1 MSSVRKKSKELSDLG
16 RWLMQYIPRHIKIGD
31 FSDAIGWSTGALDNL
46 RLKERGVS
54 PRLDLM
60 IDIITYISQRDN
72 IHPDE
77 LALEMLRSE
86 INYKR
91 ALKQWELKNAKKEE
105 DR

>member
-1 MSSVRKKSKELSDLG
+1 MSSVRRKTKELSELG
-16 RWLMQYIPRHIKIGD
+16 RWLMQYIPRSIKIGD

-46 RLKERGVS
+46 RLKERNVS
-54 PRLDLM
+54 PKLDMM
-60 IDIITYISQRDN
+60 IDVLTYISQRDN

-77 LALEMLRSE
+77 LAVEMLRSQ

-91 ALKQWELKNAKKEE
+91 AIKRWELKNAKKKE

>member
-31 FSDAIGWSTGALDNL
+31 FSDAIGWSTGAVDNL
-46 RLKERGVS
+46 RLKQRGVS

-91 ALKQWELKNAKKEE
+91 ALKQWELKNAKKEK